1 VSAPT
6 PLLLQLRGSGLSLGG
21 RQVLAALDLQ
31 LRRGERLALLGSNG
45 AGKTSL
51 LRLLHG
57 LLPAPGRVLHELPEL
72 GRPPRQAMVFQQP
85 FFLSLSVRSNLRLA
99 LALARLP
106 WPQHEAL
113 LEAALRRVGLLDQA
127 TQLATS
133 LSGGQKQ
140 RLALAR
146 AWALQPELLFMDEPT
161 AHLDPGARRE
171 LERLIAEFGEE
182 KGLTWVMSTHNLGQ
196 AKRLASRVLYLEA
209 GRVLADAPVHEF
221 FQRPQGR
228 AVDQFLKGEML

>member
-1 VSAPT
+1 MSAAA
-6 PLLLQLRGSGLSLGG
+6 PLILQLRASGLSLGG
-21 RQVLAALDLQ
+21 RQVLAPLDLD

-51 LRLLHG
+51 LRLMHG
-57 LLPAPGRVLHELPEL
+57 LLPTPGRVLHNLVEL
-72 GRPPRQAMVFQQP
+72 GRAPRQAMVFQQP

-106 WPQHEAL
+106 WSQHEAM
-113 LEAALRRVGLLDQA
+113 LESALRRVGLLDQA
-127 TQLATS
+127 KQLAS
-133 LSGGQKQ
+133 HLSGGQKQ

-146 AWALQPELLFMDEPT
+146 AWALQPDLLFMDEPT

-171 LERLIAEFGEE
+171 VERLIAGFAEE
-182 KGLTWVMSTHNLGQ
+182 GMSWVMSTHNLGQ

-209 GRVLADAPVHEF
+209 GRVLADAPVHDF
-221 FQRPQGR
+221 FHRPQSR